1 MPARDGGTTKRG
13 RPANKTPKTESPP
26 PSAASK
32 PEQSDAVV
40 GFEAKLWLMA
50 DKLRNNMDAAEYK
63 HVVLGLIFLKYISD
77 AFEEKHAALE
87 ADKKSGA
94 DPEDP
99 DEYRAETIFWVPKEA
114 RWSFLQA
121 SAKQPSIGKLL
132 DDAMVSI
139 ERDNATLKGVLPKDY
154 GRPALDKT
162 RLGELIDLVGTIG
175 LGDKNNRSRD
185 VLGRVYEYFLTQF
198 AASEGK
204 NGGQFYTPRGVVRVL
219 VEMLAPYKGRVF
231 DPCCGSGGMFVQSE
245 KFVEA
250 HGGRIGELSVFGQES
265 NHTTWRLAKLNLAI
279 RGIDA
284 NIAHGDTFHADAH
297 KDLKADYVLANPP
310 FNDSDWGGERLRD
323 DVRWKY
329 GLPPAGNANF
339 AWVQHF
345 LHHLSPTGIAGFVLA
360 NGSMSSQQ
368 SGEGDIRKALVEG
381 DLVDCMVSLPG
392 QLFYST
398 QIPVCLWFLAR
409 DKKNGLGGRGKK
421 MRNRQ
426 RETLFID
433 ARKLGSLVDR
443 IHRELSDDDIGRITD
458 TYHRWRG
465 DGEGKYEDVA
475 GFCKSVKN
483 EEIEKHQFVLTPG
496 RYVGAED
503 VEDDGESF
511 DVKMKRLALTLQ
523 KQFEEGARLERHIR
537 NSIKG
542 LGYEQ

>member
-1 MPARDGGTTKRG
+1 
-13 RPANKTPKTESPP
+13 
-26 PSAASK
+26 
-32 PEQSDAVV
+32 
-40 GFEAKLWLMA
+40 
-50 DKLRNNMDAAEYK
+50 MDAAEYK

-77 AFEEKHAALE
+77 AFEERHAALQ

-94 DPEDP
+94 DPEDR
-99 DEYRAETIFWVPKEA
+99 DEYVAENIFWVPKEA
-114 RWSFLQA
+114 RWSFLQGRA
-121 SAKQPSIGKLL
+121 TQPTIGKHL
-132 DDAMVSI
+132 DDAMVAI
-139 ERDNATLKGVLPKDY
+139 ERDNSTLKGVLAKDY
-154 GRPALDKT
+154 ARPGLDKT
-162 RLGELIDLVGTIG
+162 RLGELINLVGTIG
-175 LGDKNNRSRD
+175 LGDKANRSRD
-185 VLGRVYEYFLTQF
+185 VLGRVYEYFLTKF
-198 AASEGK
+198 ASAEGK

-250 HGGRIGELSVFGQES
+250 HGGRIGDVSIYGQES

-284 NIAHGDTFHADAH
+284 NIVHGDTFHADGH

-310 FNDSDWGGERLRD
+310 FNDSDWGGQRLRE

-329 GLPPAGNANF
+329 GVPPTGNANF

-368 SGEGDIRKALVEG
+368 SGEGDIRKALVEA
-381 DLVDCMVSLPG
+381 DLVDCMVALPG

-433 ARKLGSLVDR
+433 ARKLGTLVDR
-443 IHRELSDDDIGRITD
+443 VHRELSDADIDRIAD
-458 TYHRWRG
+458 TYHHWRG
-465 DGEGKYEDVA
+465 DAAGKYEDVP
-475 GFCKSVKN
+475 GFCKSVKT
-483 EEIEKHQFVLTPG
+483 EDISSHEFVLTPG
-496 RYVGAED
+496 RYVGAEE
-503 VEDDGESF
+503 VEDDGEPF
-511 DVKMKRLALTLQ
+511 DEKMKRLATTLEE
-523 KQFEEGARLERHIR
+523 QFAEGARLEKEIR
-537 NSIKG
+537 KNLRG
-542 LGYEQ
+542 LGYGE

>member
-1 MPARDGGTTKRG
+1 MAKAAGPKGRG
-13 RPANKTPKTESPP
+13 RGAKG
-26 PSAASK
+26 SAGEAEKS
-32 PEQSDAVV
+32 SDAVV
-40 GFEAKLWLMA
+40 GFEEKLWQMA

-77 AFEEKHAALE
+77 AFEEKRLALE
-87 ADKKSGA
+87 ADRKNGA
-94 DPEDP
+94 DPEDE
-99 DEYRAETIFWVPKEA
+99 DEYRAENIFWVPKEA
-114 RWSFLQA
+114 RWAHLQA
-121 SAKQPSIGKLL
+121 NAKQATIGKLV
-132 DDAMVSI
+132 DDAMVAI
-139 ERDNATLKGVLPKDY
+139 EAKNATLKGVLPKDY

-175 LGDKNNRSRD
+175 LGDKDNRSRD
-185 VLGRVYEYFLTQF
+185 VLGRVYEYFLTKF
-198 AASEGK
+198 AAAEGR

-231 DPCCGSGGMFVQSE
+231 DPACGSGGMFISSE

-250 HGGRIGELSVFGQES
+250 HGGRVGDISIFGQES

-284 NIAHGDTFHADAH
+284 NIVHGDTFHADGH
-297 KDLKADYVLANPP
+297 KDLKADYVIANPP
-310 FNDSDWGGERLRD
+310 FNDSDWGQPRLKED
-323 DVRWKY
+323 ARWKY
-329 GLPPAGNANF
+329 GVPPAGNANF

-345 LHHLSPTGIAGFVLA
+345 IHHLSPTGIAGFVLA

-368 SGEGDIRKALVEG
+368 SGEGEIRKALVES
-381 DLVDCMVSLPG
+381 DLVDCMVALPG

-433 ARKLGSLVDR
+433 ARKLGTLVDR
-443 IHRELSDDDIGRITD
+443 VHRELSDGDIARIVD

-465 DGEGKYEDVA
+465 DGSGNYENVA
-475 GFCKSVKN
+475 GFCKSAKT
-483 EEIEKHQFVLTPG
+483 EEIASHQFVLTPG
-496 RYVGAED
+496 RYVGAEE
-503 VEDDGESF
+503 VEDDGEPF
-511 DVKMKRLALTLQ
+511 EDKLKRLMSALEN
-523 KQFEEGARLERHIR
+523 QFSEGARLETQIR
-537 NSIKG
+537 DHLRSLVHG
-542 LGYEQ
+542 